1 MPFALFMDKLAPEAG
16 VDTSF
21 FSISGFWL
29 VNDASKFVEFILIL
43 CHIKSRH
50 RVSRLGQCKAFF
62 ILFGIVS
69 WVNDEN
75 MFLKFLCTFLLNC
88 CRQAA
93 SLNGSTPM
101 RAIWTC
107 AVTVRYYESS
117 INRSIRLGSGW
128 EFLGTCNRSRA
139 FFVRDSAF
147 QESHSKTNSS
157 KAQSKVAL
165 HTFRKSYHA
174 SQSCQAPCIMCQFT
188 HFLLIVQ
195 TVY

>member
-1 MPFALFMDKLAPEAG
+1 
-16 VDTSF
+16 
-21 FSISGFWL
+21 
-29 VNDASKFVEFILIL
+29 
-43 CHIKSRH
+43 
-50 RVSRLGQCKAFF
+50 
-62 ILFGIVS
+62 
-69 WVNDEN
+69 
-75 MFLKFLCTFLLNC
+75 
-88 CRQAA
+88 
-93 SLNGSTPM
+93 M

-147 QESHSKTNSS
+147 QESHSRTNSS

-188 HFLLIVQ
+188 HFLLIVR
-195 TVY
+195 TVWRLIYMFNCNYIISTCITTCVTCIFWYSSLSRLHPQSLVPQWVGADEYTCPYYSDEDDENQGLHVLHTPDHLHNRNDSFR